1 MERSQAQD
9 RINYLSRELTKHNR
23 LYYELDA
30 PEISDLS
37 FDALLKEL
45 IDLETKFPE
54 FKLPDSPSQR
64 VGGEITR
71 KFNVVAH
78 KRPMQSLDNTYSPE
92 ELRDFDRRVRET
104 LGQAAA
110 YVCEPKIDG
119 VAISLHYKKG
129 VLQQAITRGNG
140 LEGDEV
146 TANVKTIRSIPLRLT
161 GDDLPEELEVR
172 GEVFM
177 PKSVFEQLNHETRK
191 TLLDEGFDEEEIKDR
206 LWKNPRNTA
215 SGTLKLQDSALVA
228 KRKLEAFIY
237 YVIGDESLG
246 RTHFERIQKAKAW
259 GFKVPEAV
267 SFCQNL
273 EEVLTEIEVWKEKRA
288 HLAYDIDGMVV
299 KVDNIAFQ
307 EELGSTA
314 KAPRWAIAFKYAAE
328 QAITSLRDIYFQV
341 GRTGA
346 VTPVAQLKP
355 VQLAGTTV
363 KRASLHNADF
373 IAALD
378 LRLGD
383 SVWIEK
389 GGDII
394 PKVVSVDLSHR
405 SKQAE
410 AFVFPSQCPACGSQ
424 LVREAGE
431 AVFFCPN
438 QTGCAPQKLG
448 RLVHFVSKKAMDID
462 TLGEKTLQL
471 FLEKGLVST
480 ASDLY
485 FLEASMLQGL
495 EGFKEKSIQNIL
507 EGIEASKKQAFHR
520 VLFALGIRHVGET
533 VAKKLAKAFPD
544 IDKLGSASEEDLIAV
559 EDIGEV
565 IAQSIRLFFAQ
576 EGNLRELEKLQR
588 SGLCFESDQEEPAI
602 APNAPLLNQV
612 AVVSGVFSQMSRPQL
627 TTYLEY
633 LGAKVTGS
641 VTGKTNLLVAGDN
654 MGPAKREKA
663 EKLGVRILS
672 EDEFIQ
678 TYGLP
683 S

>member
-1 MERSQAQD
+1 
-9 RINYLSRELTKHNR
+9 
-23 LYYELDA
+23 
-30 PEISDLS
+30 
-37 FDALLKEL
+37 
-45 IDLETKFPE
+45 
-54 FKLPDSPSQR
+54 
-64 VGGEITR
+64 
-71 KFNVVAH
+71 
-78 KRPMQSLDNTYSPE
+78 
-92 ELRDFDRRVRET
+92 
-104 LGQAAA
+104 
-110 YVCEPKIDG
+110 
-119 VAISLHYKKG
+119 
-129 VLQQAITRGNG
+129 
-140 LEGDEV
+140 
-146 TANVKTIRSIPLRLT
+146 
-161 GDDLPEELEVR
+161 
-172 GEVFM
+172 M

-191 TLLDEGFDEEEIKDR
+191 TLLDEGFDEEEIQDR

-237 YVIGDESLG
+237 YVIGDENLG

>member
-1 MERSQAQD
+1 MEPKQAQD
-9 RINYLSRELTKHNR
+9 RINYLSRELTRHNQ
-23 LYYELDA
+23 LYYALDA
-30 PEISDLS
+30 PVISDQS

-45 IDLETKFPE
+45 IDLETRFPE
-54 FKLPDSPSQR
+54 FKQPDSPSQR

-71 KFNVVAH
+71 KFIVVAH

-92 ELRDFDRRVRET
+92 ELRDFDRRVREA
-104 LGQAAA
+104 LGQAAP

-119 VAISLHYKKG
+119 VAISLHYKNG
-129 VLQQAITRGNG
+129 LLQQAITRGNG

-146 TANVKTIRSIPLRLT
+146 TANVKTIKSIPLRLT
-161 GDDLPEELEVR
+161 GDNLPEDLEVR
-172 GEVFM
+172 GEIFM

-191 TLLDEGFDEEEIKDR
+191 TLLDEGLDEEQIQDR

-237 YVIGDESLG
+237 YVIGDERLG
-246 RTHFERIQKAKAW
+246 RTHFERIQKAKSW
-259 GFKVPEAV
+259 GFRVPEAV

-273 EEVLTEIEVWKEKRA
+273 EDVLKEIEVWKEKRA
-288 HLAYDIDGMVV
+288 HLSYDIDGMVV

-328 QAITSLRDIYFQV
+328 QAITSLKEIYFQV

-394 PKVVSVDLSHR
+394 PKVVSVDLNQR
-405 SKQAE
+405 PKQAE
-410 AFVFPSQCPACGSQ
+410 AFVFPTHCPACATP
-424 LVREAGE
+424 LVRETGE

-462 TLGEKTLQL
+462 TLGEKTLHL

-485 FLEASMLQGL
+485 GLEAAMLHGL
-495 EGFKEKSIQNIL
+495 EGFKEKSIHNIL
-507 EGIEASKKQAFHR
+507 AGIEASKKQPFHR

-533 VAKKLAKAFPD
+533 VAKKLAKAFPT
-544 IDKLGSASEEDLIAV
+544 IDALRAADETALVAV
-559 EDIGEV
+559 EDIGAV

-576 EGNLRELEKLQR
+576 DGNLRELQR
-588 SGLCFESDQEEPAI
+588 LRNFGLCFLAKLEEQAL
-602 APNAPLLNQV
+602 APDAPLVNQV
-612 AVVSGVFSQMSRPQL
+612 AVVSGVFSQVSRPQL
-627 TTYLEY
+627 TAYLEY

-641 VTGKTNLLVAGDN
+641 VTGKTNLLVAGEN
-654 MGPAKREKA
+654 MGPAKRQKA
-663 EKLGVRILS
+663 EKIGVRILS
-672 EDEFIQ
+672 EKEFIQ